1 MEYITF
7 SNGVKMPKL
16 GYGVYQVSPDECERC
31 VADAI
36 KVGYR
41 HIDTAQA
48 YANEE
53 GVGNAIKKSGIPR
66 SEFFITTKIWISN
79 YGYEKAKKS
88 LDESMKKL
96 QTDYIDLVLLHQKF
110 GDYYGAWRALEEY
123 YKAGKVKVIGISNF
137 TPDRFV
143 DICNAVEIKPFINQV
158 EMHAFR
164 QEKMEREWMK
174 KYNIVAESWAPFA
187 EGKNNFFTN
196 PVLQEI
202 GKKYNKSVAQVMLRF
217 FLDNDIVCIPKST
230 HKERMAENLN
240 VFDFHLSED
249 DKKKVESL
257 NKEEKLFF
265 HLEDPKDVEAI
276 CSFSI

>member
-16 GYGVYQVSPDECERC
+16 GYGVFQVSPDKCERC

-48 YANEE
+48 YCNEE

-66 SEFFITTKIWISN
+66 SEFFITTKVWISN
-79 YGYEKAKKS
+79 YGYEKTKKS

-143 DICNAVEIKPFINQV
+143 DMCYAVEIKPFINQV

-164 QEKMEREWMK
+164 QEKKEREWMK

-240 VFDFHLSED
+240 IFDFHLSED

-257 NKEEKLFF
+257 NKEEMLFF
-265 HLEDPKDVEAI
+265 HLEEAKDVESI
-276 CSFSI
+276 CSYSI